1 MVLRI
6 RYGRT
11 DSSNATTN
19 QEEKSAENDFLNYVR
34 NEESDKIKELSK
46 DPAKCLQ
53 LSQNWDL
60 IRKCARILM
69 ATESPDLV
77 KPVLEVL
84 TDANPHAF
92 KVGEIHILEG
102 ISIANSSQM
111 IVAVLEYW
119 ATNKVRSQ
127 LFEQICFFF

>member
-1 MVLRI
+1 MVLRL

-11 DSSNATTN
+11 DSIIATAN
-19 QEEKSAENDFLNYVR
+19 QDEKNFENEFLNLVR
-34 NEESDKIKELSK
+34 NEESDKIRELAK
-46 DPAKCLQ
+46 DPTKCLQ

-60 IRKCARILM
+60 IRKCARTLM
-69 ATESPDLV
+69 DMDSPDLV

-102 ISIANSSQM
+102 IGIANSSTM
-111 IVAVLEYW
+111 ILAILKYW
-119 ATNKVRSQ
+119 ATSKV
-127 LFEQICFFF
+127 IIT